1 MSKHRR
7 PSRLARVRQVGHS
20 PLQLSI
26 AAGVA
31 GTVAV
36 AGTVVASAADT
47 AESPR
52 SGNQR
57 PTTPVAG
64 SAGVA
69 SGAADATDALGG
81 VDTAYSAEALTLRLA
96 VDAER
101 VARAE
106 RLAEARAKAIAK
118 RKAEKRAA
126 LAEKRAERHAA
137 QQQAEEARTFTAA
150 SRGVERMS
158 ASAANVLQ
166 VAAAAASGAY
176 YVHGGSGP
184 SGFDCSGFTS
194 YVFSKVGVSLPHSSS
209 AQRGVVASV
218 SSPQPGDLVF
228 VYNGGGGSIGHVA
241 IYAGGGYWWEA
252 ANPSTGVGLHRAW
265 SSAVSYGR
273 VL

>member
-1 MSKHRR
+1 VAKHRR
-7 PSRLARVRQVGHS
+7 PSRLARLGQVAHS
-20 PLQLSI
+20 PVQLGI

-36 AGTVVASAADT
+36 TGTVVASAAPNAKPAEHPERTRAVSLRQAVINT
-47 AESPR
+47 ADLGHAQSALALEDAVTAAQQER
-52 SGNQR
+52 AQR
-57 PTTPVAG
+57 I
-64 SAGVA
+64 
-69 SGAADATDALGG
+69 
-81 VDTAYSAEALTLRLA
+81 
-96 VDAER
+96 
-101 VARAE
+101 ARAE
-106 RLAEARAKAIAK
+106 ARAEARAKARAQA
-118 RKAEKRAA
+118 RREAAAEKRRAQRRAA
-126 LAEKRAERHAA
+126 ARQAAKERAAASRTLASAS
-137 QQQAEEARTFTAA
+137 A

-158 ASAANVLQ
+158 ASASNVLQ

-176 YVHGGSGP
+176 YSYAGTGP

-209 AQRGVVASV
+209 AQRGVVQSV
-218 SSPQPGDLVF
+218 SNPQPGDLVF

-252 ANPSTGVGLHRAW
+252 SNPSSGVGKHRAW